1 MAKSLLWTITQYLQ
15 HRSIGQ
21 VFTRK
26 MALISSPTSLTTF
39 SQPHASSSKNPHVSL
54 NPVVGD
60 KKSAIVAVQGDGVW
74 TYDVGPNLVPN
85 FSRDGL
91 TFKIIADDT
100 PSNYVLH
107 CPSLDCF
114 YHLTRQFWT
123 TKTVSA
129 PRANDQDEGDEGMD
143 VDQNENWM
151 DPKRYK

>member
-1 MAKSLLWTITQYLQ
+1 
-15 HRSIGQ
+15 
-21 VFTRK
+21 

-91 TFKIIADDT
+91 TFKIIADDS

-114 YHLTRQFWT
+114 YHLTRQFL
-123 TKTVSA
+123 
-129 PRANDQDEGDEGMD
+129 DHQDCFCSTSE
-143 VDQNENWM
+143 
-151 DPKRYK
+151 